1 MFASK
6 WSICTEFPVLL
17 VEDQQ
22 STFVF
27 QQQYSKYDHLK
38 NSEQTRDTFL
48 GK

>member
-1 MFASK
+1 M
-6 WSICTEFPVLL
+6 EFPVLH

-27 QQQYSKYDHLK
+27 QQQYSKYDPLIK